1 MTYADEQRA
10 EAMRLCEEGE
20 FKAALKILE
29 RLERHHREALG
40 KDHPEVA
47 NDVILMGML
56 HEAQGTVREAFTQYA
71 RALKIQEKAFG
82 ADDLRLVP
90 TLAAIGFRMLEL
102 DDLEGAHSVFVE
114 VERLDRLNLGDGHPD
129 VARDL
134 RTLAEILQDL
144 GEDEEAAAALREAA
158 EIDRGAEGGPGL
170 AYAED
175 LVMLSDS
182 LRALK
187 EPGEAAR
194 LAEEAAEIRE
204 RLLGPEHTDLAEAL
218 LMLGRALRDAGRL
231 EDALAALRR
240 AEAIDRLSPDA
251 EDGALCGTLNGVGIV
266 LAMLGRFE
274 EAKSAF
280 EESFVSALEADLD
293 DDERVVE
300 AAVNLRRWG
309 GDPAG
314 IARARRGE
322 EWAGALDE
330 AMEEFEEESG
340 EGE

>member
-1 MTYADEQRA
+1 MTHADEPRA

-20 FKAALKILE
+20 FRAALKILE
-29 RLERHHREALG
+29 GLERRHREALG

-47 NDVILMGML
+47 NDIILMGML
-56 HEAQGTVREAFTQYA
+56 HEAQGTAREAFTQYA

-187 EPGEAAR
+187 DPG
-194 LAEEAAEIRE
+194 EAAEIRE

-218 LMLGRALRDAGRL
+218 LILGRALRDAGRL

-251 EDGALCGTLNGVGIV
+251 EDGALCGTLNCVGIV

-274 EAKSAF
+274 EAKTAF

-322 EWAGALDE
+322 EWACALDE